1 MPPKKTRDMH
11 VLFVHGVGQHSRLSA
26 LLQAY
31 QSLRADRR
39 SHEVPV
45 AYENPIPEWRLKEF
59 VDASGQGA
67 TPRLEL
73 DNDGGQRCILYEVNY
88 SSLAGVVRGNHP
100 LDLTRLF
107 VGLDL
112 AVNVAR
118 VRLEREPPRR
128 GSTDGRLD
136 IDHVALARTAQK
148 LAGVLVAATVP
159 ILGIPSLAFRRF
171 TQTRVAL
178 FIRFFEDV
186 ATFALD
192 INGQALISAHFD
204 RTVRSIVESDSFG
217 HKLKDDERDQFFIA
231 AHSLG
236 SVVAHNY
243 LVRHLSGKGSGHC
256 PDKLL
261 TFGSPIGLM
270 CWLWLLIDFEAM
282 DFARPN
288 PDGYFAW
295 QTVAA
300 SNTADA
306 PLLWVN
312 VLNHLDPIAT
322 AFPDEHMALAR
333 SLADNRRTL
342 EGQRIHHCFIDTHDR
357 EGVAHTSY
365 FDDREGFVKL
375 LARMAGLLPG
385 APLQLPG
392 LTDRTAAQHWQHAR
406 KRLGDF
412 RQGCWA
418 FGLLMIAGYLGLAAW
433 LTGSPIAWLFLP
445 VLCWPAGTI
454 GVLAFF
460 QRLTYSRPTKRT
472 SIQAIN
478 ALPWRD
484 PSSKPHRMRQC
495 WREWRSGPWPET
507 REREFVMAPDVGG
520 GPKLLLSAI
529 SFLPSLAIMLVPV
542 LASLAATA
550 DPAAAVRQRLLD
562 QPLLIGAGALAL
574 FTVYSMAFAVS
585 EFALHWRAIIE
596 ASTAP
601 ETGAADG
608 PLVVSCPD
616 TSLAKPDG

>member
-1 MPPKKTRDMH
+1 MTLKKTRNMH

-59 VDASGQGA
+59 VDASGQGV

-73 DNDGGQRCILYEVNY
+73 DNDAGQRCILYEVNY

-112 AVNVAR
+112 ALNVAR

-128 GSTDGRLD
+128 GRSDGGLD

-171 TQTRVAL
+171 TQNVVGL

-204 RTVRSIVESDSFG
+204 RTVRSIVESGSFG
-217 HKLKDDERDQFFIA
+217 PDLAIEERDLFFIA

-243 LVRHLSGKGSGHC
+243 LVRQFSGKGGGPC

-261 TFGSPIGLM
+261 TFGSPIGLV
-270 CWLWLLIDFEAM
+270 CWMWLLIDFEAM

-295 QTVAA
+295 QKVDAPSA
-300 SNTADA
+300 TAA
-306 PLLWVN
+306 PLLWIN

-333 SLADNRRTL
+333 SLADNRQTL
-342 EGQRIHHCFIDTHDR
+342 EGQRIHHCFIDTKDR
-357 EGVAHTSY
+357 EGVAHMSY

-385 APLQLPG
+385 AALDVAG
-392 LTDRTAAQHWQHAR
+392 LADRTAAQHWQQASR
-406 KRLGDF
+406 RLGDF
-412 RQGCWA
+412 RQRGWA

-433 LTGSPIAWLFLP
+433 LTGSLVAWLFLP

-484 PSSKPHRMRQC
+484 PSSKPHRMRQN
-495 WREWRSGPWPET
+495 WREWRSGPWSEE
-507 REREFVMAPDVGG
+507 RERKFVMAPDAGAV
-520 GPKLLLSAI
+520 PKLLLSAI
-529 SFLPSLAIMLVPV
+529 SFLPSLAVMLAPV
-542 LASLAATA
+542 LAALAASA
-550 DPAAAVRQRLLD
+550 DPAAAVRERLLA

-574 FTVYSMAFAVS
+574 FTLYSMAFAVS
-585 EFALHWRAIIE
+585 EFALHWRTIIE
-596 ASTAP
+596 TATAP
-601 ETGAADG
+601 ATAGAEGQRDPSPSGQPHAG
-608 PLVVSCPD
+608 SH
-616 TSLAKPDG
+616 S